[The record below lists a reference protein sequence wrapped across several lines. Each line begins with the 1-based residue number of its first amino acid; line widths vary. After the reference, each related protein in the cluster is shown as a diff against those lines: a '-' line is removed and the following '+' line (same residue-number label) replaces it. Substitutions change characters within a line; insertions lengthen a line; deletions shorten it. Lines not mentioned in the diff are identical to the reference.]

1 MGLKPS
7 TAPDSTRLIKKNLV
21 NNKWVNK
28 NKAIHALPPPD
39 KIPGKPVMDNENK
52 VG

>member
-7 TAPDSTRLIKKNLV
+7 TAPDRTRLIKILV
-21 NNKWVNK
+21 NKWVNK

-39 KIPGKPVMDNENK
+39 KIPGRPVMDNENK